1 MSLIGLFASP
11 CAVSSFTMA
20 QQMDSDFKL
29 AGAAVVFTS
38 VLACFTMFLWIFFFR
53 QAGFF

>member
-1 MSLIGLFASP
+1 
-11 CAVSSFTMA
+11 MA